1 MKAKLEQ
8 NQQRMERLRNAKS
21 RTIGV
26 STFSSFFL
34 MQAYLSEYS
43 IHCFVAF
50 KLDVDSLDAMVAEKE
65 QKKAAERE
73 AEAAEGM
80 HISLCRLKN
89 SNAHG

>member
-1 MKAKLEQ
+1 
-8 NQQRMERLRNAKS
+8 
-21 RTIGV
+21 
-26 STFSSFFL
+26 
-34 MQAYLSEYS
+34 MQAHLSEYS

-80 HISLCRLKN
+80 QILLY
-89 SNAHG
+89 AAF